1 MRQAQ
6 LDLLRLHM
14 NPGIGRATLFKL
26 HRHFGCFST
35 ATNAS
40 SRAWQ
45 QAGIAADLHA
55 TLLSPRTAAV
65 RTMQRKIAS
74 LGIRMISYW
83 DDDYPP
89 LLKTIY
95 DPPALLYI
103 RGTLPDREAF
113 AIVGSRKATA
123 AGLELAHEL
132 AGKLA
137 AQGICIVSGMA
148 RGVDSAAHQGAVD
161 AQGTT
166 IAILGCGVDYIYPPE
181 NTRLYQQIIEQG
193 AVISEH
199 PPGTGPV
206 ARHFP
211 GRNRIISGLARG
223 VLIVEAAAG
232 SGSLITADFALEQG
246 RELFATPG
254 AIRHP
259 NSRGPHQLLKDGAQL
274 VTDSNDIL
282 QVLWPEQV
290 AARKPERASP
300 PPPLSSI
307 SLPFPPP
314 PPVNLDPPS
323 LAVYQLLNQNP
334 LHHDEIARKCA
345 LTPMHLSAILLDLEL
360 RGGAK
365 QLPGGHYVRC

>member
-1 MRQAQ
+1 MRQTQ

-14 NPGIGRATLFKL
+14 NPGIGRAALFKL
-26 HRHFGCFST
+26 YRHFGCFSVAVK
-35 ATNAS
+35 AT

-45 QAGIAADLHA
+45 QAGIRTDLHA
-55 TLLSPRTAAV
+55 TLPSSTAPAL
-65 RTMQRKIAS
+65 RAMQNKIAAQ
-74 LGIRMISYW
+74 GIRIISYW
-83 DDDYPP
+83 DDDYPA

-95 DPPALLYI
+95 DPPAVLYT
-103 RGTLPDREAF
+103 RGNLPDRECF
-113 AIVGSRKATA
+113 AIVGSRKATS
-123 AGLELAHEL
+123 AGLELAREL

-148 RGVDSAAHQGAVD
+148 RGVDSAAHLGAVEV
-161 AQGTT
+161 QGHT
-166 IAILGCGVDYIYPPE
+166 IAVLGCGVDQVYPRE
-181 NTRLYQQIIEQG
+181 NTRLYHQIIERG

-211 GRNRIISGLARG
+211 GRNRIISGLAHG

-254 AIRHP
+254 AVHHP
-259 NSRGPHQLLKDGAQL
+259 NSQGPHQLLKDGAQL

-282 QVLWPEQV
+282 QALWPEQL
-290 AARKPERASP
+290 RMHKPKRTPMSP
-300 PPPLSSI
+300 PSDPQ
-307 SLPFPPP
+307 
-314 PPVNLDPPS
+314 PPVNLDPTS
-323 LAVYQLLNQNP
+323 QAVYQLLGENP

-345 LTPMHLSAILLDLEL
+345 LTPMSLSAILLDLEL

-365 QLPGGHYVRC
+365 QLPGGHYIRGSLSAL

>member
-1 MRQAQ
+1 MRQTQ

-26 HRHFGCFST
+26 YRHFGCFS
-35 ATNAS
+35 AAANAS
-40 SRAWQ
+40 SRTWQ
-45 QAGIAADLHA
+45 QAGISPDLQA
-55 TLLSPRTAAV
+55 TLLSPTAADF
-65 RTMQRKIAS
+65 RAMQRKIATQD
-74 LGIRMISYW
+74 IRMTSYW

-95 DPPALLYI
+95 DPPALLYV
-103 RGTLPDREAF
+103 RGTLPTRDTL

-123 AGLELAHEL
+123 SGLELAREL
-132 AGKLA
+132 ASKLA
-137 AQGICIVSGMA
+137 AQGICIASGMA
-148 RGVDSAAHQGAVD
+148 RGIDSAAHQGAVD
-161 AQGTT
+161 ALGTT
-166 IAILGCGVDYIYPPE
+166 IAVLGCGVDHIYPRE
-181 NTRLYQQIIEQG
+181 NARLYHQIIEQG

-211 GRNRIISGLARG
+211 GRNRIISGLASG

-254 AIRHP
+254 AIHQP
-259 NSRGPHQLLKDGAQL
+259 NSQGPHQLLKDGAQL
-274 VTDSNDIL
+274 VTDSNDIF
-282 QVLWPEQV
+282 QALWPEKI
-290 AARKPERASP
+290 ATRKTRTIATYSSP
-300 PPPLSSI
+300 PPL
-307 SLPFPPP
+307 
-314 PPVNLDPPS
+314 PPVNLDQPS
-323 LAVYQLLNQNP
+323 LAVYQLLDENP

-365 QLPGGHYVRC
+365 QLPGGLYIRGTLSAF

>member
-1 MRQAQ
+1 MRQTQ

-14 NPGIGRATLFKL
+14 NPGVGRATLFKL
-26 HRHFGCFST
+26 HRHFGCFS
-35 ATNAS
+35 AAVNAS
-40 SRAWQ
+40 SSAWQ
-45 QAGIAADLHA
+45 QAGIRADLHA
-55 TLLSPRTAAV
+55 TLLSPTAPAF
-65 RTMQRKIAS
+65 RAMQRRIAAHD
-74 LGIRMISYW
+74 IRMISYW
-83 DDDYPP
+83 EDAYPA

-103 RGTLPDREAF
+103 RGILPERESF
-113 AIVGSRKATA
+113 AIVGSRKATP
-123 AGLELAHEL
+123 AGLELAREL

-161 AQGTT
+161 VQGHT
-166 IAILGCGVDYIYPPE
+166 IAVLGCGVDHIYPRE
-181 NTRLYQQIIEQG
+181 NTRLSHQIIEQG

-254 AIRHP
+254 AIHHP
-259 NSRGPHQLLKDGAQL
+259 NSQGPNQLLKEGAQL
-274 VTDSNDIL
+274 VTDSTDIL
-282 QVLWPEQV
+282 QALWPEQLTKRKLNR
-290 AARKPERASP
+290 AAV
-300 PPPLSSI
+300 PPPLA
-307 SLPFPPP
+307 LQ
-314 PPVNLDPPS
+314 PPVNMDPIS
-323 LAVYQLLNQNP
+323 LTVYQLLGESP

-345 LTPMHLSAILLDLEL
+345 LTPMNLSAILLDLEL
-360 RGGAK
+360 QGGAK
-365 QLPGGHYVRC
+365 QLPGGHYIRGPLSAL

>member
-1 MRQAQ
+1 MRQTQ

-26 HRHFGCFST
+26 HRHFGCFSV
-35 ATNAS
+35 AANAS
-40 SRAWQ
+40 SSAWQ
-45 QAGIAADLHA
+45 QAGIPAELHA
-55 TLLSPRTAAV
+55 AVPRPTAVSFRAMRRKMTTLN
-65 RTMQRKIAS
+65 
-74 LGIRMISYW
+74 IRMSSYW

-95 DPPALLYI
+95 DPPALLYV
-103 RGTLPDREAF
+103 RGTLPDRETF

-123 AGLELAHEL
+123 ASLKLAHEL

-137 AQGICIVSGMA
+137 TQGICIASGMA
-148 RGVDSAAHQGAVD
+148 RGVDSAAHQGTVD
-161 AQGTT
+161 AKGTT
-166 IAILGCGVDYIYPPE
+166 IAVLGCGVDHIYPRE
-181 NTRLYQQIIEQG
+181 NSRLYHQIIEQG

-199 PPGTGPV
+199 PPGTGPI

-211 GRNRIISGLARG
+211 GRNRIISGLSRG

-254 AIRHP
+254 AIHHP
-259 NSRGPHQLLKDGAQL
+259 NSQGPNQLLKEGAQL

-282 QVLWPEQV
+282 QTLWPEHIP
-290 AARKPERASP
+290 ARKPNRAAKPSTP
-300 PPPLSSI
+300 VPL
-307 SLPFPPP
+307 
-314 PPVNLDPPS
+314 PPVNLDPAS
-323 LAVYQLLNQNP
+323 LAVYQLLGETP

-345 LTPMHLSAILLDLEL
+345 LTPMNLSAILLDLEL

-365 QLPGGHYVRC
+365 QLPGGHYIRGSVPSF

>member
-1 MRQAQ
+1 MRQSQ

-26 HRHFGCFST
+26 HRHFGCFSAAVK
-35 ATNAS
+35 ATS
-40 SRAWQ
+40 SDWQ
-45 QAGIAADLHA
+45 QAGIRADLHA
-55 TLLSPRTAAV
+55 ALLSPTAPAF
-65 RTMQRKIAS
+65 RAMQRRIADQS
-74 LGIRMISYW
+74 IRMVSYW
-83 DDDYPP
+83 DDDYPA

-95 DPPALLYI
+95 DPPALFYV
-103 RGTLPDREAF
+103 RGALPERESF
-113 AIVGSRKATA
+113 AVVGSRKATP
-123 AGLELAHEL
+123 AGLEFAREL

-137 AQGICIVSGMA
+137 SQGICIVSGMA

-161 AQGTT
+161 VQGKT
-166 IAILGCGVDYIYPPE
+166 IAVLGCGVDYIYPRE
-181 NTRLYQQIIEQG
+181 NSRLYHQIIEQG

-254 AIRHP
+254 AIHHP
-259 NSRGPHQLLKDGAQL
+259 NSQGPNQLLKEGAQL

-282 QVLWPEQV
+282 QTLWPEHIPG
-290 AARKPERASP
+290 RKPNRASITP
-300 PPPLSSI
+300 PPVPQT
-307 SLPFPPP
+307 
-314 PPVNLDPPS
+314 PVNLDPTS
-323 LAVYQLLNQNP
+323 LAVYQLLGENP

-345 LTPMHLSAILLDLEL
+345 LTPMNLSAILLDLEL

-365 QLPGGHYVRC
+365 QLPGGHYIRGSLPSF

>member
-1 MRQAQ
+1 MRQTQ
-6 LDLLRLHM
+6 LDLLRLNM
-14 NPGIGRATLFKL
+14 NPGVGRATLFKL
-26 HRHFGCFST
+26 YRHFGCFS
-35 ATNAS
+35 AAANAS
-40 SRAWQ
+40 NRAWQ
-45 QAGIAADLHA
+45 QAGIPTDLHA
-55 TLLSPRTAAV
+55 ALLSPTAAAFGA
-65 RTMQRKIAS
+65 MQRKIAS
-74 LGIRMISYW
+74 LDIRLISYW

-95 DPPALLYI
+95 DPPALLYV

-113 AIVGSRKATA
+113 AIVGSRKATSS
-123 AGLELAHEL
+123 GLELAREL

-137 AQGICIVSGMA
+137 AKGICIASGMA

-166 IAILGCGVDYIYPPE
+166 IAVLGCGVDHIYPRE
-181 NTRLYQQIIEQG
+181 NYRLYHQIIKQG

-246 RELFATPG
+246 REIFATPG
-254 AIRHP
+254 AIQHP
-259 NSRGPHQLLKDGAQL
+259 NSQGPHQLLKDGAQL

-282 QVLWPEQV
+282 QALWPEQITTS
-290 AARKPERASP
+290 KPRTTSTPTSP
-300 PPPLSSI
+300 L
-307 SLPFPPP
+307 

-323 LAVYQLLNQNP
+323 LSVYQLLGENP

-365 QLPGGHYVRC
+365 QLPGGHYIRGSLSAF

>member
-1 MRQAQ
+1 MRQSQ

-26 HRHFGCFST
+26 YRHFGSFSAAVK
-35 ATNAS
+35 AT

-45 QAGIAADLHA
+45 QAGIRAELHA
-55 TLLSPRTAAV
+55 SLLSTSAPALRA
-65 RTMQRKIAS
+65 MQEKIAAQD
-74 LGIRMISYW
+74 IRIISYW
-83 DDDYPP
+83 DDTYPA

-95 DPPALLYI
+95 DPPAVLYT
-103 RGTLPDREAF
+103 RGNLPDREYF
-113 AIVGSRKATA
+113 AIVGSRQATP
-123 AGLELAHEL
+123 AGLELTREL

-148 RGVDSAAHQGAVD
+148 RGVDSAAHQGAMDV
-161 AQGTT
+161 QGHT
-166 IAILGCGVDYIYPPE
+166 IAVLGCGVDQIYPRE
-181 NTRLYQQIIEQG
+181 NTRLYHQISEQG

-211 GRNRIISGLARG
+211 ARNRIISGLARG
-223 VLIVEAAAG
+223 VLIVEATAG
-232 SGSLITADFALEQG
+232 SGSLITADFALDQG
-246 RELFATPG
+246 REIFATPG
-254 AIRHP
+254 AVHHP
-259 NSRGPHQLLKDGAQL
+259 NSQGPNQLLKDGAQL

-282 QVLWPEQV
+282 QALWPEQLNM
-290 AARKPERASP
+290 RKPNRP
-300 PPPLSSI
+300 
-307 SLPFPPP
+307 SLPSSSVAQPL
-314 PPVNLDPPS
+314 VCLDPAS
-323 LAVYQLLNQNP
+323 LAVYQLLGKNP

-365 QLPGGHYVRC
+365 QLAGGLYIRGSLSSF

>member
-1 MRQAQ
+1 MRQTQ

-26 HRHFGCFST
+26 YRHFGCFST
-35 ATNAS
+35 AANAS

-45 QAGIAADLHA
+45 QAGISTDLHT
-55 TLLSPRTAAV
+55 TLLSPTAAAF
-65 RTMQRKIAS
+65 RAMQRKIAS
-74 LGIRMISYW
+74 QGIRMISYW

-95 DPPALLYI
+95 DPPALLYL
-103 RGTLPDREAF
+103 RGTLPTRDTF

-123 AGLELAHEL
+123 GGLKLARDL

-137 AQGICIVSGMA
+137 TQGICIASGMA

-161 AQGTT
+161 VQGTT
-166 IAILGCGVDYIYPPE
+166 IAVLGCGVDRIYPQE
-181 NTRLYQQIIEQG
+181 NTRLYHQIIEQG

-199 PPGTGPV
+199 PPGTGPI

-254 AIRHP
+254 AIHHP
-259 NSRGPHQLLKDGAQL
+259 NSQGPHQLLKDGAHL

-282 QVLWPEQV
+282 QALWPERLT
-290 AARKPERASP
+290 ARKPNRPSLP
-300 PPPLSSI
+300 PPSAAQPPL
-307 SLPFPPP
+307 
-314 PPVNLDPPS
+314 NLDPPN
-323 LAVYQLLNQNP
+323 LAVYQLLGENP

-360 RGGAK
+360 RGVAK
-365 QLPGGHYVRC
+365 QLPGGHYIRGSLSAF

>member
-1 MRQAQ
+1 MAAA
-6 LDLLRLHM
+6 LRAMH
-14 NPGIGRATLFKL
+14 
-26 HRHFGCFST
+26 
-35 ATNAS
+35 
-40 SRAWQ
+40 
-45 QAGIAADLHA
+45 
-55 TLLSPRTAAV
+55 
-65 RTMQRKIAS
+65 RKIATQD
-74 LGIRMISYW
+74 IQMISYW

-95 DPPALLYI
+95 DPPALFYL
-103 RGTLPDREAF
+103 RGTLPATDSF
-113 AIVGSRKATA
+113 AIVGSRKATTG
-123 AGLELAHEL
+123 GLELAREL

-161 AQGTT
+161 TQGIT
-166 IAILGCGVDYIYPPE
+166 IAVLGCGVDHIYPRE
-181 NTRLYQQIIEQG
+181 NTRLYHQILERG
-193 AVISEH
+193 AIISEH

-254 AIRHP
+254 AIHHP
-259 NSRGPHQLLKDGAQL
+259 NSQGPHQLLKDGAQL

-282 QVLWPEQV
+282 QALWPEQITT
-290 AARKPERASP
+290 RRPKSTST
-300 PPPLSSI
+300 PPL
-307 SLPFPPP
+307 LPPP

-323 LAVYQLLNQNP
+323 LAVFQLLGANP

-365 QLPGGHYVRC
+365 QLPGGHYVRGSLSAF